1 MKQDV
6 LEAVGSK
13 DRAAVSAGRTL
24 ADQAY
29 EKLSGM
35 IRRRQLRSGEM
46 LVELQLAEQ
55 LGVSRT
61 PLREALQRL
70 EGDGLLGKSVN
81 RSYIVREV
89 GIKEYLRSLKVR
101 QILEPESAALAAG
114 HVSAAAIS
122 SARRNLARASD
133 LQPYDMLAHY
143 RSDDEVH
150 DLFIRNCR
158 NDVMTDILLSLRITT
173 QLFEIETLSER
184 LEPDAREHERILDAL
199 DAGDAR
205 KARRAVA
212 AHIRSLYAFALQT
225 IG

>member
-1 MKQDV
+1 MRQDAIDV
-6 LEAVGSK
+6 AVGK
-13 DRAAVSAGRTL
+13 AGTAAPAGRTL
-24 ADQAY
+24 AELAY

-35 IRRRQLRSGEM
+35 IRRRQLRSGQM
-46 LVELQLAEQ
+46 LVELQLAEN

-70 EGDGLLGKSVN
+70 EGDGLLGKSAN
-81 RSYIVREV
+81 RSYVVRKVELE
-89 GIKEYLRSLKVR
+89 EYLRSLKVR
-101 QILEPESAALAAG
+101 QILEPEAAALATN
-114 HVSAAAIS
+114 HVKAEAIS
-122 SARRNLARASD
+122 SARRNLARASN

-173 QLFEIETLSER
+173 QLFEIDTLSER

-199 DAGDAR
+199 EAGDAR
-205 KARRAVA
+205 KARQAVA
-212 AHIRSLYAFALQT
+212 AHIRSLYAFALRT

>member
-1 MKQDV
+1 MRQDAFDV
-6 LEAVGSK
+6 AGAK
-13 DRAAVSAGRTL
+13 AGAAASAGRTL
-24 ADQAY
+24 AELAY

-35 IRRRQLRSGEM
+35 IRRRQLRSGQM
-46 LVELQLAEQ
+46 LVEQQLAEN

-70 EGDGLLGKSVN
+70 ESDGLLGKSAN
-81 RSYIVREV
+81 RSYVVRKVELE
-89 GIKEYLRSLKVR
+89 EYLRSLKVR
-101 QILEPESAALAAG
+101 QILEPEAAALAAG
-114 HVSAAAIS
+114 HVKTEAIS
-122 SARRNLARASD
+122 SARSNLARASN

-199 DAGDAR
+199 EAGDSR
-205 KARRAVA
+205 KSRQAVA
-212 AHIRSLYAFALQT
+212 AHIRSLYAFALRT